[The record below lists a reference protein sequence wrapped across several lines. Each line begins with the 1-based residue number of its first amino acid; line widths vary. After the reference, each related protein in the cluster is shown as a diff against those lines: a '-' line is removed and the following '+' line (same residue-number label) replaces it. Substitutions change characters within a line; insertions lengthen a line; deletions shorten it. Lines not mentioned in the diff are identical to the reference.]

1 MDFLKGVFSF
11 CHSIRTGCHSGRVKG
26 FERCFEFVN
35 RLKLSRRQHDHRPAI
50 LQVLRTQNKLYE
62 PHLGNA
68 KSLRGTIEPHLG
80 NEKPVKGI
88 IKPHLGIT
96 KPNVGYDMPCLRN
109 GFGRRYMYFTTHVKT
124 SITRQ
129 TCAKAVAILYRG
141 EKPRTSILHDNYY
154 LSIAMNRSLH
164 TVVRFDV
171 GVSIVGIAPSFRE
184 FHEHSPLKHSKS
196 VKEVKRRRDR
206 EPSRIPV
213 KKIINTM
220 KKRKV
225 RCKLKFILKKYT
237 PKSSRLYSF
246 ATDFKLWY
254 VRYLH
259 RFNCFFTHFA
269 AFNRLTTKKL
279 SQKRKQT
286 SCCCSHKIQNLT
298 CVTKRYSV
306 SRINLLRS
314 GDVEL
319 NPGPDQNVD
328 NQTRLSVDS
337 TTLLNFR
344 LGQLGLRA
352 LDVGGAGDCFF
363 RAVSHQLYGNPNSH
377 FRIRQAA
384 VHYLRHNPERFIES
398 NTQNSWNG
406 YLTIMSMQGTW
417 CDALTVQAVAES
429 LNIQIYIIESNV
441 NFGQVTLIQPHHPSQ
456 QQPRTIYIGHVDE
469 IHYVST
475 VPNSSCSGNE
485 HCNNKY
491 YNINNFTKQN
501 VLSEQVQNSSR
512 KRKYNS
518 DLKNI
523 RISTESSENNEK
535 QSSVTK
541 QNKTN
546 EQKKKWNSYMR
557 NYRHIRRA
565 NKKIKGIKETMKRTK
580 GVTHFC
586 KPLYYQNNLIMKT

>member
-1 MDFLKGVFSF
+1 
-11 CHSIRTGCHSGRVKG
+11 
-26 FERCFEFVN
+26 
-35 RLKLSRRQHDHRPAI
+35 
-50 LQVLRTQNKLYE
+50 
-62 PHLGNA
+62 
-68 KSLRGTIEPHLG
+68 
-80 NEKPVKGI
+80 
-88 IKPHLGIT
+88 
-96 KPNVGYDMPCLRN
+96 
-109 GFGRRYMYFTTHVKT
+109 
-124 SITRQ
+124 
-129 TCAKAVAILYRG
+129 
-141 EKPRTSILHDNYY
+141 
-154 LSIAMNRSLH
+154 
-164 TVVRFDV
+164 
-171 GVSIVGIAPSFRE
+171 
-184 FHEHSPLKHSKS
+184 
-196 VKEVKRRRDR
+196 
-206 EPSRIPV
+206 
-213 KKIINTM
+213 M

-259 RFNCFFTHFA
+259 RCNCFFTHFA

-377 FRIRQAA
+377 FHIRQAA
-384 VHYLRHNPERFIES
+384 VHYPRHNPERFIES

-546 EQKKKWNSYMR
+546 EQKKKWNSYMS
-557 NYRHIRRA
+557 NYRHTRRA
-565 NKKIKGIKETMKRTK
+565 NKKNQGNRRNNETHKRRHALLQATVLSK
-580 GVTHFC
+580 
-586 KPLYYQNNLIMKT
+586 

>member
-1 MDFLKGVFSF
+1 M
-11 CHSIRTGCHSGRVKG
+11 
-26 FERCFEFVN
+26 
-35 RLKLSRRQHDHRPAI
+35 
-50 LQVLRTQNKLYE
+50 
-62 PHLGNA
+62 
-68 KSLRGTIEPHLG
+68 
-80 NEKPVKGI
+80 
-88 IKPHLGIT
+88 
-96 KPNVGYDMPCLRN
+96 
-109 GFGRRYMYFTTHVKT
+109 
-124 SITRQ
+124 
-129 TCAKAVAILYRG
+129 
-141 EKPRTSILHDNYY
+141 
-154 LSIAMNRSLH
+154 
-164 TVVRFDV
+164 
-171 GVSIVGIAPSFRE
+171 
-184 FHEHSPLKHSKS
+184 
-196 VKEVKRRRDR
+196 
-206 EPSRIPV
+206 
-213 KKIINTM
+213 
-220 KKRKV
+220 
-225 RCKLKFILKKYT
+225 
-237 PKSSRLYSF
+237 
-246 ATDFKLWY
+246 
-254 VRYLH
+254 
-259 RFNCFFTHFA
+259 
-269 AFNRLTTKKL
+269 
-279 SQKRKQT
+279 
-286 SCCCSHKIQNLT
+286 
-298 CVTKRYSV
+298 
-306 SRINLLRS
+306 
-314 GDVEL
+314 
-319 NPGPDQNVD
+319 
-328 NQTRLSVDS
+328 
-337 TTLLNFR
+337 
-344 LGQLGLRA
+344 
-352 LDVGGAGDCFF
+352 GGAGDCFF

-535 QSSVTK
+535 QSSATK

-557 NYRHIRRA
+557 NYRHTRRA
-565 NKKIKGIKETMKRTK
+565 NKKNQGNQRNNETHNSVTK
-580 GVTHFC
+580 QNKTDEQKKKWNSYMNNYRHTRRASKKYQGNQRNNQIHSSVT
-586 KPLYYQNNLIMKT
+586 KQNTTDE

>member
-1 MDFLKGVFSF
+1 M
-11 CHSIRTGCHSGRVKG
+11 
-26 FERCFEFVN
+26 
-35 RLKLSRRQHDHRPAI
+35 
-50 LQVLRTQNKLYE
+50 
-62 PHLGNA
+62 
-68 KSLRGTIEPHLG
+68 
-80 NEKPVKGI
+80 
-88 IKPHLGIT
+88 
-96 KPNVGYDMPCLRN
+96 
-109 GFGRRYMYFTTHVKT
+109 
-124 SITRQ
+124 
-129 TCAKAVAILYRG
+129 
-141 EKPRTSILHDNYY
+141 
-154 LSIAMNRSLH
+154 
-164 TVVRFDV
+164 
-171 GVSIVGIAPSFRE
+171 
-184 FHEHSPLKHSKS
+184 
-196 VKEVKRRRDR
+196 
-206 EPSRIPV
+206 
-213 KKIINTM
+213 
-220 KKRKV
+220 
-225 RCKLKFILKKYT
+225 
-237 PKSSRLYSF
+237 
-246 ATDFKLWY
+246 
-254 VRYLH
+254 
-259 RFNCFFTHFA
+259 
-269 AFNRLTTKKL
+269 
-279 SQKRKQT
+279 
-286 SCCCSHKIQNLT
+286 
-298 CVTKRYSV
+298 
-306 SRINLLRS
+306 

-328 NQTRLSVDS
+328 NQTRRSVDS

-441 NFGQVTLIQPHHPSQ
+441 NFGRVTLIQPHHLSQ

-546 EQKKKWNSYMR
+546 EQKKKWNSYMS